1 MTNILVLESS
11 LFPPNVSASRQ
22 VTDRFVQ
29 GWRERE
35 PDVLTVRR
43 DLAIQPLP
51 HVGLDL
57 MAGSVTPADARTSAQ
72 AEAVAIS
79 DTVIDELFAAD
90 VLVIG
95 APMYNFSIPSSL
107 KAWVDHVSIAGRT
120 FRYTP
125 EGRPEGLVTGKRVF
139 VIVSRGGVYG
149 AEPMAAF
156 NFQDTYL
163 RSVLGFLGLADVTV
177 IAAERQKMGPVEQ
190 EAGLAQAYNQ
200 VAEVLDTAV
209 CPAA

>member
-1 MTNILVLESS
+1 
-11 LFPPNVSASRQ
+11 
-22 VTDRFVQ
+22 VQ

-35 PDVLTVRR
+35 PDVVIVRR
-43 DLAIQPLP
+43 DLVAQPLS
-51 HVGLDL
+51 HAGWDL
-57 MAGSVTPADARTSAQ
+57 IAGSMTPADARTPAQ

-79 DTVIDELFAAD
+79 DALIDEIFAAD

-107 KAWVDHVSIAGRT
+107 KAWVDHVAIAGRT

-125 EGRPEGLVTGKRVF
+125 EGRSEGLVAGKRVF
-139 VIVSRGGVYG
+139 ILASRGGIYG
-149 AEPMAAF
+149 VEPMAAF

-200 VAEVLDTAV
+200 VAEVLDAAV

>member
-57 MAGSVTPADARTSAQ
+57 MTGSVTPANARTNAQ

-139 VIVSRGGVYG
+139 VIASRGGVYG

-200 VAEVLDTAV
+200 VAEVLDTVV

>member
-11 LFPPNVSASRQ
+11 LFPPDVSASRR
-22 VTDRFVQ
+22 VTKRFVQ

-35 PDVLTVRR
+35 PDVVIVRR
-43 DLAIQPLP
+43 DLAAQPLP
-51 HVGLDL
+51 HAGWDL
-57 MAGSVTPADARTSAQ
+57 MAGSMTPADARTRAQ

-79 DTVIDELFAAD
+79 DALIDEIFAAD

-107 KAWVDHVSIAGRT
+107 KAWVDHVAIAGRT

-125 EGRPEGLVTGKRVF
+125 EGRSEGLVAGKRVF
-139 VIVSRGGVYG
+139 ILASRGGVYG

-177 IAAERQKMGPVEQ
+177 IAAERQKMGPLEQ

-209 CPAA
+209 YPAA